1 MFTLGGRKA
10 LLAALA
16 LGLGGCDAP
25 PKKNPFDPS
34 PTQTKAPPP
43 VKEAPKPSG
52 QPHLTIDTIGAKIGF
67 ARVVLGKPESK
78 NQLAQEIATIK
89 EFVDSK
95 QATLAVDRK
104 AKLDW
109 VMLMFEELEKASAT
123 SINVK
128 TETRKEYPPELVFT
142 PQGKVTAP
150 APCSVVA
157 MVMDDYATAVWKLQG
172 GTAGKRSKGFAGP
185 DLTMTLD
192 TIQRQA
198 KACSSSST
206 VFVSAGEA
214 IEWGLAYDLAAS
226 TRTMMGSR
234 FETIVLLRQRPTPGH
249 KVDL

>member
-1 MFTLGGRKA
+1 MFTFGARQA
-10 LLAALA
+10 LWAALV

-25 PKKNPFDPS
+25 PKKNPFDP
-34 PTQTKAPPP
+34 PATQTKSPPP
-43 VKEAPKPSG
+43 VTEAPKPTT

-67 ARVVLGKPESK
+67 ARVVFGKPETKS
-78 NQLAQEIATIK
+78 QLAQEIAAIK
-89 EFVDSK
+89 EFVDGK

-142 PQGKVTAP
+142 PQGKVSAP

-226 TRTMMGSR
+226 TRTMSGSR
-234 FETIVLLRQRPTPGH
+234 FETIVLLRQRPTPGQ